1 MPDQRESELA
11 SLIVELAKIEQNQA
25 EARKIMKE
33 TVEDLREQ
41 IQRLA
46 AEIESGQTTLGLEG
60 V

>member
-11 SLIVELAKIEQNQA
+11 SLIVELAKIEANQA
-25 EARKIMKE
+25 EARKLMKE
-33 TVEDLREQ
+33 TVEDMREQ

-46 AEIESGQTTLGLEG
+46 AEIESGQGVLPLEG